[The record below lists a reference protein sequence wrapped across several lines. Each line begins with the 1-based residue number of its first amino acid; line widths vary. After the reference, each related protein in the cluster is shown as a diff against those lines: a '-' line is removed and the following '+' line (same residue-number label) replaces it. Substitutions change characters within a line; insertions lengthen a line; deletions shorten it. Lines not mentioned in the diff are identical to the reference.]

1 MLLLKAI
8 FRPGQQGQ
16 LPEKAMGIRSRTF
29 IFWLSVESNI
39 VSLFTETENELNP
52 PQAEG
57 QQKGT
62 SRKAKHIQSGGVKKL
77 NYKDIILTSC
87 SVLIQCG

>member
-39 VSLFTETENELNP
+39 VSLL
-52 PQAEG
+52 
-57 QQKGT
+57 
-62 SRKAKHIQSGGVKKL
+62 H
-77 NYKDIILTSC
+77 
-87 SVLIQCG
+87 